1 MRTVTID
8 ILNEKAMNFLRE
20 LELLQLL
27 RLRRDDSGNNE
38 DTDWA
43 KYKGAMTKQPL
54 DEVNNQL
61 EKLRSEWE

>member
-1 MRTVTID
+1 
-8 ILNEKAMNFLRE
+8 MNFLRE

-38 DTDWA
+38 GTDWA

-61 EKLRSEWE
+61 ERLRKEWK